1 MDFAGFTV
9 INTGALT
16 NVYAHRDDGTFF
28 DNHPFNH
35 FRACADEAVIFN
47 NGRVS
52 LQRLQHAADT
62 HATGKVDVFTNLR
75 TGTDGRP
82 GINHGAFINI
92 CADVDVRRHQ
102 HGVTGNE
109 RALTH
114 CRWWHDAEAFFLETC
129 FIVVSEF
136 HRHFVEVAAF
146 CPFDHLIII
155 NTEREQHRL
164 FQPLMR
170 HPLTVNFFRHTQ
182 CAGIQQG
189 DHLIYRFAGNGVC
202 IGWRDLGTAFKS
214 GFNNV
219 L

>member
-1 MDFAGFTV
+1 M
-9 INTGALT
+9 
-16 NVYAHRDDGTFF
+16 
-28 DNHPFNH
+28 
-35 FRACADEAVIFN
+35 
-47 NGRVS
+47 
-52 LQRLQHAADT
+52 
-62 HATGKVDVFTNLR
+62 DVFTNLC
-75 TGTDGRP
+75 TGTDSGP
-82 GINHGAFINI
+82 GINHRAFINI

-102 HGVTGNE
+102 HGVTGNK
-109 RALTH
+109 RTLTYR
-114 CRWWHDAEAFFLETC
+114 RWWYNAEAFFLETC
-129 FIVVSEF
+129 FVVVGEF

-155 NTEREQHRL
+155 NTEREQHRF

-170 HPLTVNFFRHTQ
+170 HPLTVNFFRYTQ

-214 GFNNV
+214 GLNNV